1 MEAKREKGGFLPNLI
16 YIGFMSKSQ
25 APAPRVDTAAFE
37 AAWHHAPRGYG
48 HWAFADPTQMHRQD
62 AFRFFEGSYSVAK
75 KAAQKAFAG
84 VAVITV
90 GS

>member
-1 MEAKREKGGFLPNLI
+1 MKISLASGRI
-16 YIGFMSKSQ
+16 SYILQGTKSKA

-62 AFRFFEGSYSVAK
+62 AFRFFEGTYTVAR

-84 VAVITV
+84 VPVITV